1 MYLYE
6 EEDKMFDLHSFLI
19 RFGHKK
25 EKHTGAVEIFPCPD
39 CGKNFSRKSNLKV
52 RENSINHDENPSYF
66 IPLQHY
72 DVFRPT
78 EIPYILERN
87 FPVHSVSGFL
97 QIGAQ

>member
-52 RENSINHDENPSYF
+52 RENSINHDESYF
-66 IPLQHY
+66 IS
-72 DVFRPT
+72 F
-78 EIPYILERN
+78 
-87 FPVHSVSGFL
+87 
-97 QIGAQ
+97 

>member
-1 MYLYE
+1 MYNYKSKKNPCFI
-6 EEDKMFDLHSFLI
+6 DPFPP

-52 RENSINHDENPSYF
+52 KRENSINHEMKFTFNHD
-66 IPLQHY
+66 

-78 EIPYILERN
+78 EIPYILARN
-87 FPVHSVSGFL
+87 FPVPSVSGFL

>member
-1 MYLYE
+1 M
-6 EEDKMFDLHSFLI
+6 KKKKKKKFHSHSFLP

-52 RENSINHDENPSYF
+52 RENSINHDENSSYF